1 MFVTSIGGSDIRR
14 RRRFSHIL
22 NNVMGSDFQTA
33 ISSPTG
39 AYAEG
44 LKFFRGVGMLN
55 DALTK
60 LANDLERNGIEYVVI
75 GAIALNQHGYRRFT
89 EDIDLVLSRE
99 GLEAF
104 REKLVGLGYR
114 PAFAGARKKFR
125 TTDDNVPIEVIV
137 SGEYPGDGLPKPV
150 QFPEPEA
157 ASEIIDGIKTIRLER
172 LIELK
177 LASGMTAADRLKD
190 LADVQELIKLKSLD
204 ESFANK
210 LNPFVREK
218 YLELNKAVA
227 AAKKEID

>member
-1 MFVTSIGGSDIRR
+1 MA
-14 RRRFSHIL
+14 
-22 NNVMGSDFQTA
+22 SDFQAA

-44 LKFFRGVGMLN
+44 LKFFRGTGMLN

-60 LANDLERNGIEYVVI
+60 LASDLDRSGIEYAVI
-75 GAIALNQHGYRRFT
+75 EAIALNRHGYRRFT
-89 EDIDLVLSRE
+89 GDINISVSSE

-114 PAFAGARKKFR
+114 PAFTGASKKFR
-125 TTDDNVPIEVIV
+125 TTDENVPIEIIV

-150 QFPEPEA
+150 QFPEPET
-157 ASEIIDGIKTIRLER
+157 ASELIDGIKTITLER
-172 LIELK
+172 LVELK

-190 LADVQELIKLKSLD
+190 LADVQELIKLKHLD
-204 ESFANK
+204 EAFADR
-210 LNPFVREK
+210 LNPFVRES
-218 YLELNKAVA
+218 YLELYKAVA

>member
-1 MFVTSIGGSDIRR
+1 VS
-14 RRRFSHIL
+14 
-22 NNVMGSDFQTA
+22 NDFQAT

-44 LKFFRGVGMLN
+44 LKFFRGTGMLN

-60 LANDLERNGIEYVVI
+60 LANDLDRNGIEYAVI

-89 EDIDLVLSRE
+89 EDIDIVLSRE

-114 PAFAGARKKFR
+114 PAFHGARKKFR
-125 TTDDNVPIEVIV
+125 TTDENVPIEIIT

-150 QFPEPEA
+150 QFPEPET
-157 ASEIIDGIKTIRLER
+157 ASENIDGIKTITLER
-172 LIELK
+172 LVELK

-190 LADVQELIKLKSLD
+190 LADVQELIKLKRLD
-204 ESFANK
+204 EPFADR
-210 LNPFVREK
+210 LDPFVREK
-218 YLELNKAVA
+218 YLELYKAVA
-227 AAKKEID
+227 AARKEID

>member
-1 MFVTSIGGSDIRR
+1 MS
-14 RRRFSHIL
+14 
-22 NNVMGSDFQTA
+22 SDFQAA

-60 LANDLERNGIEYVVI
+60 LANDLDRSGIEYVVI
-75 GAIALNQHGYRRFT
+75 GAIALYQHGYRRFT
-89 EDIDLVLSRE
+89 GDIDIVLSLE

-104 REKLVGLGYR
+104 HEKLVG
-114 PAFAGARKKFR
+114 AFSGARKKFR
-125 TTDDNVPIEVIV
+125 TTHENVPIEIIT

-150 QFPEPEA
+150 QFPQPET
-157 ASEIIDGIKTIRLER
+157 ASEIIDGIKTITLER

-177 LASGMTAADRLKD
+177 PLASGMTAADRLKD
-190 LADVQELIKLKSLD
+190 LADAQELIKLKSLD
-204 ESFANK
+204 ESFADR
-210 LNPFVREK
+210 LDPFVREK
-218 YLELNKAVA
+218 YLELYKAVA